1 MCGFIGFTGNQTIT
15 EKEQILAPMMQRIV
29 HRGPDMG
36 GHYAD
41 DAVALGFRR
50 LSILDLSENGA
61 QPMKNEDENLILV
74 FNGEIYNFPVLRKEL
89 QEKGHVF
96 RSNTDSEVLLHA
108 YEEYGEK
115 LVTKLRGMFAFVL
128 WDKTKQCL
136 LAARDPFGIK
146 PFYHCHLPDGSW
158 MFGSEIKSFLD
169 HPDFEK
175 RVNANA
181 LRSYLSFQY
190 PAGSDTFFEGVH
202 CLPQGHYCL
211 FENGTLRSE
220 CYFNTEFT
228 PDASL
233 TFEQYVDE
241 IDKCIHES
249 VQAHR
254 ISDVKVGAF
263 LSGGVDSSYI
273 TACLKPQHSFSV
285 GFSDANFDESHHAE
299 MLSEHLGVHNVRQ
312 LLTPDECFDALSDIQ
327 YHMDQPQSNPS
338 SVPLWFLAKLAAQKV
353 TVVLSG
359 EGADELFAGYE
370 LYADTPAM
378 ERFKKTPRGL
388 RRMLGSIAKGMP
400 PIKGRNFLLKSAE
413 KPKDWFIGQAVV
425 FSEREAQALLQPA
438 YQNGPSP
445 RQLCM
450 PYYRQS
456 AQWNEVS
463 QKQYL
468 DLHLWLP
475 GDILLKADK
484 MCMAHSLELRVPFL
498 DKEVMALARRIP
510 SQYCIQGHQNK
521 LVFRHAANRNLPDEW
536 ATRPK
541 KGFPVPIRNWL
552 RQKEYYEFVR
562 RYFESEFAAA
572 FFHRDKLMQLLN
584 EHYEKRANR
593 GRRIWTVLCFLI
605 WYERFFILD
614 KTNKTA

>member
-1 MCGFIGFTGNQTIT
+1 MCGFIGFTGGQTVAQ
-15 EKEQILAPMMQRIV
+15 KEQMLAPMMQRIV

-36 GHYAD
+36 GCYAD
-41 DAVALGFRR
+41 DTVALGFRR
-50 LSILDLSENGA
+50 LSILDLSEKGA
-61 QPMKNEDENLILV
+61 QPMKNEDDSLVLV
-74 FNGEIYNFPVLRKEL
+74 FNGEIYNFPALREEL
-89 QEKGHVF
+89 EQKGHRF
-96 RSNTDSEVLLHA
+96 HSDTDSEVLLHG

-115 LVTKLRGMFAFVL
+115 LVAKLRGMFAFVL
-128 WDKTKQCL
+128 WDKEKERL
-136 LAARDPFGIK
+136 LCARDPFGIK
-146 PFYHCHLPDGSW
+146 PFYHCRLQDGSW
-158 MFGSEIKSFLD
+158 MFGSEIKSFLE
-169 HPDFEK
+169 HPNFEK

-181 LRSYLSFQY
+181 LRAYLSFQY
-190 PAGSDTFFEGVH
+190 PAGTDTFFDGVYA
-202 CLPQGHYCL
+202 LPQGHYCI
-211 FENGTLRSE
+211 FEDDTLRTE
-220 CYFNTEFT
+220 CYFDTCFS
-228 PDASL
+228 PDDSL
-233 TFEQYVDE
+233 SFEQYVEE
-241 IDKCIHES
+241 IDKAVHES

-273 TACLKPQHSFSV
+273 TACLRPQHSFSV
-285 GFSDANFDESHHAE
+285 GFADANFDESHHAE
-299 MLSEHLGVHNVRQ
+299 ELSEHLGVHNVRK
-312 LLTPDECFDALSDIQ
+312 LLTPDECFAALSDIQ

-338 SVPLWFLAKLAAQKV
+338 SVPLWFLAKLAAQNV

-378 ERFKKTPRGL
+378 ERFKKTPRAL
-388 RRMLGSIAKGMP
+388 RRTLGGIAKKMP
-400 PIKGRNFLLKSAE
+400 NVKGRNFLLKSAE

-425 FSEREAQALLQPA
+425 FTEREARDILQPA
-438 YQNGPSP
+438 YQGGASP
-445 RQLCM
+445 RELCR
-450 PYYRQS
+450 PFYEKS
-456 AQWNEVS
+456 AEWSEAN

-468 DLHLWLP
+468 DMHLWLP

-498 DKEVMALARRIP
+498 DKEIMALARRVP
-510 SQYCIQGHQNK
+510 SRYCIRGHENK

-552 RQKEYYEFVR
+552 RQKEYYEFVQ

-584 EHYEKRANR
+584 DHYENRANR
-593 GRRIWTVLCFLI
+593 GRRIWTVLCFLV
-605 WYERFFILD
+605 WYERFFILEN
-614 KTNKTA
+614 TH